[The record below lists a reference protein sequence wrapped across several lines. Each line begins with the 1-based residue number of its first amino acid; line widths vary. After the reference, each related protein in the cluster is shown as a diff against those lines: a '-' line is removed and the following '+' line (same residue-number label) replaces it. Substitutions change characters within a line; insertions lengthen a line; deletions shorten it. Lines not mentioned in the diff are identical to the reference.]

1 MVCTLLID
9 IIQCTRVRELGFRLQ
24 IKLRAKLCRHHP
36 IYLIHWATFIAIGGD
51 LAAGV
56 ALLTRLSS
64 WAVISRDLGQ
74 QGHTEHQIPL
84 HLERERHK

>member
-1 MVCTLLID
+1 MILTALS
-9 IIQCTRVRELGFRLQ
+9 
-24 IKLRAKLCRHHP
+24 
-36 IYLIHWATFIAIGGD
+36 LIHWATFIAIGGD

-56 ALLTRLSS
+56 ALLTRLSA

-84 HLERERHK
+84 HLYFSDFTGVRAP